1 MFIELSSSITAFFHC
16 SACKILIASLY
27 VFGIKYFIFSTKT
40 FASCVLMHL
49 YFIIEWIQVCLNTLE
64 GVSWA
69 WLLLL
74 NKKLLLFT
82 ASAVLILFKFILD
95 TSLSILRLPTS
106 LFFKRIC
113 FYICWIMDN
122 STSTI
127 RFIYWIACCIFYFQ
141 TLEEPIY
148 FCSILLL
155 LSLLTLL
162 LFIWSK
168 QDYVSILAGLVNFF
182 FVIS

>member
-1 MFIELSSSITAFFHC
+1 MNFSLFIELSSSITAFFHC
-16 SACKILIASLY
+16 SACKILIAPLF
-27 VFGIKYFIFSTKT
+27 VFGIEYFIFSTKT

-49 YFIIEWIQVCLNTLE
+49 YFIIE
-64 GVSWA
+64 
-69 WLLLL
+69 LLL
-74 NKKLLLFT
+74 NKKILLFT

-155 LSLLTLL
+155 L
-162 LFIWSK
+162 FIWSK

-182 FVIS
+182 L